1 MFYCDDCRIKRNY
14 PERLFQSRGRCEICK
29 KITMCNEVGTE
40 NLPILEKDKCQH
52 QETVAIN
59 EEGHAGV
66 YCVNCGKQV
75 EKEC

>member
-29 KITMCNEVGTE
+29 KVAMCNEVKSE
-40 NLPILEKDKCQH
+40 YLPKNDCPHKK
-52 QETVAIN
+52 TVAIN
-59 EEGHAGV
+59 EEGHAGI
-66 YCVNCGKQV
+66 YCTDCGEQL